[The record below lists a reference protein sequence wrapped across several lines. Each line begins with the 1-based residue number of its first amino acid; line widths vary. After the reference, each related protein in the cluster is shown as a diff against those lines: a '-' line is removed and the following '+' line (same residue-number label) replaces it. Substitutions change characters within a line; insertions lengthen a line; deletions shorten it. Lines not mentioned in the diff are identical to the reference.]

1 MKKMRHVIND
11 ADTGVDDSLAILYAL
26 RSPNFKVEGITTC
39 YGNSNA
45 FQSAENSIRL
55 IKLSKC
61 GYEVPVVVGANES
74 IDGGFESAPAYI
86 HGDNGIGNVELPESD
101 QKVLNESA
109 VDFILRKAEELDGEL
124 EIITTGRM
132 TNLAMAVMKDTKLP
146 KKVKRV
152 VTMGGTLYA
161 KGNVNPYA
169 EANIQGDAHASDIV
183 FRAGFHLTLVV
194 SVIFAYFH
202 LVLKA
207 NNVLCGTAVNT
218 VATGLTV
225 FVLQIVTGEKG
236 NSSSLQSFVFP
247 NIDIPVI
254 KNIPIIGE
262 IVSGHNA
269 LTYIALIMVFVVWF
283 LMYKTPL
290 GLRMRA
296 IGESPDVAS
305 SVGQSVSKIQFLAI
319 ILCGILTSLGG
330 MYLSMGYL
338 DMFVR
343 DMTAGRGFIALAACS
358 MGRATPIG
366 ALVSAMIFA
375 FFDGLSNILQILK
388 IPSEFIQML
397 PYLSTIIGLTIY
409 SIQKRAR
416 LKKNEGNA

>member
-1 MKKMRHVIND
+1 MSNIFNVNFISMWIRVGTPLIF
-11 ADTGVDDSLAILYAL
+11 AALGASICTQAGVVNLGL
-26 RSPNFKVEGITTC
+26 EGIMLI
-39 YGNSNA
+39 
-45 FQSAENSIRL
+45 SALMGVLGSVWGGGL
-55 IKLSKC
+55 ISGAIIGILS
-61 GYEVPVVVGANES
+61 
-74 IDGGFESAPAYI
+74 
-86 HGDNGIGNVELPESD
+86 
-101 QKVLNESA
+101 
-109 VDFILRKAEELDGEL
+109 
-124 EIITTGRM
+124 
-132 TNLAMAVMKDTKLP
+132 
-146 KKVKRV
+146 
-152 VTMGGTLYA
+152 GTL
-161 KGNVNPYA
+161 
-169 EANIQGDAHASDIV
+169 
-183 FRAGFHLTLVV
+183 V

-218 VATGLTV
+218 AATGLTV

-236 NSSSLQSFVFP
+236 HSSSLQSFVFP

>member
-1 MKKMRHVIND
+1 MSNIFNVNFISMWIRVGTPLIF
-11 ADTGVDDSLAILYAL
+11 AALGASICTQAGVVNLGL
-26 RSPNFKVEGITTC
+26 EGIMLI
-39 YGNSNA
+39 
-45 FQSAENSIRL
+45 SALMGVLGSVWGGGL
-55 IKLSKC
+55 ISGAIIGILS
-61 GYEVPVVVGANES
+61 
-74 IDGGFESAPAYI
+74 
-86 HGDNGIGNVELPESD
+86 
-101 QKVLNESA
+101 
-109 VDFILRKAEELDGEL
+109 
-124 EIITTGRM
+124 
-132 TNLAMAVMKDTKLP
+132 
-146 KKVKRV
+146 
-152 VTMGGTLYA
+152 GTL
-161 KGNVNPYA
+161 
-169 EANIQGDAHASDIV
+169 
-183 FRAGFHLTLVV
+183 V

-218 VATGLTV
+218 AATGLTV

>member
-1 MKKMRHVIND
+1 MSNIFNANFISMWIRVGTPLIF
-11 ADTGVDDSLAILYAL
+11 AALGASICTQAGVVNLGL
-26 RSPNFKVEGITTC
+26 EGIMLI
-39 YGNSNA
+39 
-45 FQSAENSIRL
+45 SALMGVLGSVWGGSL
-55 IKLSKC
+55 ISGAIIGILS
-61 GYEVPVVVGANES
+61 
-74 IDGGFESAPAYI
+74 
-86 HGDNGIGNVELPESD
+86 
-101 QKVLNESA
+101 
-109 VDFILRKAEELDGEL
+109 
-124 EIITTGRM
+124 
-132 TNLAMAVMKDTKLP
+132 
-146 KKVKRV
+146 
-152 VTMGGTLYA
+152 GTL
-161 KGNVNPYA
+161 
-169 EANIQGDAHASDIV
+169 
-183 FRAGFHLTLVV
+183 V

-207 NNVLCGTAVNT
+207 NSVLCGTAVNT

>member
-1 MKKMRHVIND
+1 MSNIFNANFISMWIRVGTPLIF
-11 ADTGVDDSLAILYAL
+11 AALGASICTQAGVVNLGL
-26 RSPNFKVEGITTC
+26 EGIMLI
-39 YGNSNA
+39 
-45 FQSAENSIRL
+45 SALMGVLGSVWGGSL
-55 IKLSKC
+55 ISGTIIGILS
-61 GYEVPVVVGANES
+61 
-74 IDGGFESAPAYI
+74 
-86 HGDNGIGNVELPESD
+86 
-101 QKVLNESA
+101 
-109 VDFILRKAEELDGEL
+109 
-124 EIITTGRM
+124 
-132 TNLAMAVMKDTKLP
+132 
-146 KKVKRV
+146 
-152 VTMGGTLYA
+152 GTL
-161 KGNVNPYA
+161 
-169 EANIQGDAHASDIV
+169 
-183 FRAGFHLTLVV
+183 V

>member
-1 MKKMRHVIND
+1 MSNIFNANFISMWIRVGTPLIF
-11 ADTGVDDSLAILYAL
+11 AALGASICTQAGVVNLGL
-26 RSPNFKVEGITTC
+26 EGIMLI
-39 YGNSNA
+39 
-45 FQSAENSIRL
+45 SALMGVLGSVWGGSL
-55 IKLSKC
+55 ISGAIIGILS
-61 GYEVPVVVGANES
+61 
-74 IDGGFESAPAYI
+74 
-86 HGDNGIGNVELPESD
+86 
-101 QKVLNESA
+101 
-109 VDFILRKAEELDGEL
+109 
-124 EIITTGRM
+124 
-132 TNLAMAVMKDTKLP
+132 
-146 KKVKRV
+146 
-152 VTMGGTLYA
+152 GTL
-161 KGNVNPYA
+161 
-169 EANIQGDAHASDIV
+169 
-183 FRAGFHLTLVV
+183 V

-218 VATGLTV
+218 AATGLTV

-366 ALVSAMIFA
+366 ALVSAMILA

>member
-1 MKKMRHVIND
+1 MSNIFNANFISMWIRVGTPLIF
-11 ADTGVDDSLAILYAL
+11 AALGASICTQAGVVNLGL
-26 RSPNFKVEGITTC
+26 EGIMLI
-39 YGNSNA
+39 
-45 FQSAENSIRL
+45 SALMGVLGSVWGGSL
-55 IKLSKC
+55 ISGAIIGILS
-61 GYEVPVVVGANES
+61 
-74 IDGGFESAPAYI
+74 
-86 HGDNGIGNVELPESD
+86 
-101 QKVLNESA
+101 
-109 VDFILRKAEELDGEL
+109 
-124 EIITTGRM
+124 
-132 TNLAMAVMKDTKLP
+132 
-146 KKVKRV
+146 
-152 VTMGGTLYA
+152 GTL
-161 KGNVNPYA
+161 
-169 EANIQGDAHASDIV
+169 
-183 FRAGFHLTLVV
+183 V

-218 VATGLTV
+218 AATGLTV

-366 ALVSAMIFA
+366 VSAMIFA

>member
-1 MKKMRHVIND
+1 MSNIFNANFISMWIRVGTPLIF
-11 ADTGVDDSLAILYAL
+11 AALGASICTQAGVVNLGL
-26 RSPNFKVEGITTC
+26 EGIMLI
-39 YGNSNA
+39 
-45 FQSAENSIRL
+45 SALMGVLGSVWGGSL
-55 IKLSKC
+55 ISGAIIGILS
-61 GYEVPVVVGANES
+61 
-74 IDGGFESAPAYI
+74 
-86 HGDNGIGNVELPESD
+86 
-101 QKVLNESA
+101 
-109 VDFILRKAEELDGEL
+109 
-124 EIITTGRM
+124 
-132 TNLAMAVMKDTKLP
+132 
-146 KKVKRV
+146 
-152 VTMGGTLYA
+152 GTL
-161 KGNVNPYA
+161 
-169 EANIQGDAHASDIV
+169 
-183 FRAGFHLTLVV
+183 V

-375 FFDGLSNILQILK
+375 FFDGVSNILQILK